1 MEIPKI
7 TSAVPDLVYLSSV
20 RTFLHIAL
28 RCQHSALYIEDF
40 NPGLVIALLKA
51 YSFSIKMVISY
62 TLLCR
67 GRSIYQ
73 ILMGSFFLTSW

>member
-7 TSAVPDLVYLSSV
+7 TSAVPDLIYLTSV
-20 RTFLHIAL
+20 HTLLHIAL
-28 RCQHSALYIEDF
+28 RCQHSALYVEDF

-51 YSFSIKMVISY
+51 YSFSIMMVISY

-73 ILMGSFFLTSW
+73 NLIGSFFFLTS